1 MSEVRILL
9 GAPVRE
15 GDWPVHGDPLLL
27 YPGFRP
33 DASEAFRRLEKG
45 AFIRPRAARA
55 VAAGAEAI
63 RKPLEKDDAS
73 ERPVCGVFF
82 DRDESPGRRER
93 GVFPGRWKRPDEM
106 KRKEKTH
113 SGRWNCRKL
122 GMAIFLAVFVI
133 LYRPPIG
140 KSIENLLRSTFHAVR
155 DFLSFQANL
164 ATPNSGEQALP
175 APVRE
180 MLALLRSHRLTA
192 YRVSERIMTAEET
205 LIYQRIVESAWPRR
219 IDSTSGHEFRFVSE
233 PPTPGCEEIE
243 RKKEISLVLCR

>member
-15 GDWPVHGDPLLL
+15 GDRPVHGDPLFLSRS
-27 YPGFRP
+27 FQSVRP
-33 DASEAFRRLEKG
+33 KPSEGLQKAHSFVHERNGQWQRERRRFG
-45 AFIRPRAARA
+45 
-55 VAAGAEAI
+55 
-63 RKPLEKDDAS
+63 KPLEKDDAS
-73 ERPVCGVFF
+73 ARPVCGVSFA
-82 DRDESPGRRER
+82 RGESPGSRER

-106 KRKEKTH
+106 KRREKTH
-113 SGRWNCRKL
+113 SGRWNFRKL
-122 GMAIFLAVFVI
+122 GMAVFLAVFLI

-140 KSIENLLRSTFHAVR
+140 KSIENLMRSTFHAVR
-155 DFLSFQANL
+155 DFRSFQANL
-164 ATPNSGEQALP
+164 ATPNSGEQVLP

-180 MLALLRSHRLTA
+180 MLALLRAHHLTA

-219 IDSTSGHEFRFVSE
+219 IDSRSGHEFRFVSE
-233 PPTPGCEEIE
+233 PPTPGCAEIE